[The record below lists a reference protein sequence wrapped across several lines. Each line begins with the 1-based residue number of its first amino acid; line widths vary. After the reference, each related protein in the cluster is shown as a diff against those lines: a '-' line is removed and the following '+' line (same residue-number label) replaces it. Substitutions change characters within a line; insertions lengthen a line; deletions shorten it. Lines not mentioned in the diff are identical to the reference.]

1 MHSKD
6 ILKSALLQYNG
17 TLIIVSH
24 DRDFLQGLTNRV
36 FEFRDGR
43 IREYLGDI
51 YDYLDQRKIRELS
64 DLERNSSA
72 SKDTQQETVSASK
85 ISYEKK
91 KESERD
97 LRRIRN
103 QIERSENEIE
113 RLENSVKILE
123 GMLGEP
129 QKHQDRIKDGSLYR
143 EYEELKSKLSAEMH
157 LWENFHNEL
166 EKLI

>member
-1 MHSKD
+1 MRSKD

-36 FEFRDGR
+36 FEFREGG
-43 IREYLGDI
+43 IREYIGDI

-64 DLERNSSA
+64 DLERNA
-72 SKDTQQETVSASK
+72 AGPKDSQPENVSASK
-85 ISYEKK
+85 VIYEKK

-113 RLENSVKILE
+113 KLESSVKVLE
-123 GMLGEP
+123 GMLAEP
-129 QKHQDRIKDGSLYR
+129 HRHEARIKDGSLYR
-143 EYEELKSKLSAEMH
+143 EYEAMKSKLAAGMH
-157 LWENFHNEL
+157 QWEHLHNEL
-166 EKLI
+166 EKLL